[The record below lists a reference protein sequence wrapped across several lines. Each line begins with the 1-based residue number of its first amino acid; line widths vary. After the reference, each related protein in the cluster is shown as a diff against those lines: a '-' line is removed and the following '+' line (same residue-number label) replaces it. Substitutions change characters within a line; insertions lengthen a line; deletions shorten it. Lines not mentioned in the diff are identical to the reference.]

1 MRLFITQFIN
11 LLLELSKLF
20 SYINNVKGTVLTNVS
35 GVFLSV
41 WIFSKT
47 KRRGNRIATPNDT
60 NMSVQQPSDVA
71 KCYHLDLNSS
81 SCVHDSSSKQP
92 SEELAG
98 ILSLKETDHPNLTAE
113 VDLVP
118 SASMYKDPF
127 EITLG
132 NELENDAPEN
142 MNFPRQAMGE
152 EKKPE
157 LHEEIH
163 ELRKEMKSEMQ
174 AAIHYLANEIRE
186 RLDAIE
192 TKFCQ
197 EN

>member
-1 MRLFITQFIN
+1 M
-11 LLLELSKLF
+11 
-20 SYINNVKGTVLTNVS
+20 S
-35 GVFLSV
+35 GLFLSV

-47 KRRGNRIATPNDT
+47 KRRGNRIVTPNET
-60 NMSVQQPSDVA
+60 KMSVQQPSDVE
-71 KCYHLDLNSS
+71 KCSHLDLNSS

-142 MNFPRQAMGE
+142 MNFPRQAMRE
-152 EKKPE
+152 EKRLE
-157 LHEEIH
+157 LQDEIH
-163 ELRKEMKSEMQ
+163 ELRNEMKTEMQ
-174 AAIHYLANEIRE
+174 TAINYLSNEIRE
-186 RLDAIE
+186 RLNAIE